1 MSYRLNARGSI
12 LVMLIFSVLLF
23 CFPVRM
29 AGQTAVPPTGD
40 GSVGNP
46 YLIASLDNLYWLSQQ
61 TDAAILSSHFRQI
74 ADIDASSTAT
84 WDSGKG
90 FFPIGSDTNP
100 FKGVYDGGSYTIKNL
115 KIVRASAVET
125 NIGFFS
131 VIASPSQIKNVWL
144 DHVSVEGVV
153 NVGGLIGLCK
163 GGTVTNCMVRGVVTS
178 GSDFVGGLIGMT
190 STATTTVTNCFV
202 TGSLTANNNVGG
214 LVGATAYATNV
225 EKCYANVSITCNTGG
240 GGLIGSAGYGTT
252 EITKLTECYAAGS
265 IAGNNFLG
273 YLFGEAS
280 YVSINNCAASTSMGP
295 AVVSAIGHS
304 NWGNNVTNNLMLLT
318 PTQLKNQADY
328 PPSWAFN
335 PSVSTGGSGTWVIDP
350 DANNGYA
357 SFPWEFEA
365 PAVQTTSA
373 TSLTTAGVTTGT
385 FKGSVT
391 QLGYPSPEYGFCYV
405 VGAGTPTVTDTKLK
419 VGNVSTLT
427 APQAYTATPTLARS
441 TTYTVRAYAA
451 NSTSTVYGA
460 PLTFTANIPPWMT
473 SIDVPADGTY
483 LTTQNLDFVVHFD
496 NDVTVTGM
504 PQLDIKL
511 NSSGTVVKANYVSG
525 SGTNELIF
533 RYTVVSGNVTTTGI
547 TINALSA
554 NGGTLKD
561 EDNNNAD
568 LTLRGVPVTTGILID
583 GTPLTPN
590 INTTATTFAYKTPFD
605 ITITFNRVISGFDLT
620 DILGTSCSISD
631 LSTTDNKVF
640 TATVTPTTAGNFE
653 AKVVVAAAQ
662 DAAGNTSAEAIFLR
676 VAASRTLN
684 ITAVA
689 NNKTY
694 DGNTTATV
702 SLSSDKVAGDDVT
715 ISYTAANFDNKNVG
729 TGKTVTVTGI
739 AIGGADAANYTLAST
754 SASTTASI
762 TTKTLTVTATADNKT
777 YDANTTATINLLS
790 DKISGDVLTITN
802 TSANFDNKN
811 VGTGK
816 TVTVAGISISS
827 TDAANY
833 TLASSTITSTANI
846 TVRTLTIT
854 ASANN
859 KTYDGNAV
867 ATTTLSS
874 DKLAGDILTISST
887 NSSFDNKNVGT
898 GKTVSVTGVSISGTD
913 AANYTLAS
921 TTVTTT
927 ASINTQT
934 LNVTAVATNKTYD
947 GNTTASVTLSS
958 DMVVGDGL
966 TVSYTAANFDTK
978 NIGTGKTVT
987 VTGISIGGADAG
999 NYTLASTTVTTNAAI
1014 TTRTLSVTATASDKV
1029 YDGFTTAVVTL
1040 SSNKVTTD
1048 VLVIGNTSSD
1058 FSNKNVGNGKTV
1070 TVSGI
1075 TISGADA
1082 GNYTLAAATITTLAN
1097 ITAKTL
1103 TVTASANNKTYD
1115 GNTVATVALSADK
1128 VATDVFTI
1136 SNTDA
1141 NFDTKNVGSGKTVTV
1156 TGIAISGT
1164 DAGNYILAA
1173 TTATTTAAISS
1184 LTLTITALA
1193 NNKTY
1198 DGNVTAT
1205 VTLSSDAVATDAIT
1219 ITNTSATFNN
1229 KNVGTGKTVTVSG
1242 ITISGADAGNYT
1254 LASTTVNT
1262 TASIT
1267 AKTLTVTASANDK
1280 IYDGHTVS
1288 TITLSSDKVVADALT
1303 ISHTIANFDNKNIG
1317 SGKTVTVV
1325 GISISGAD
1333 AGNYTLAATTVTTT
1347 AAITAKSLTVTAS
1360 ASNKTYDGTT
1370 TASVTLTSDKVAA
1383 DALTISYVSADFDTK
1398 NTGSGKTVTV
1408 TGLAISGADASN
1420 YTLAATTATTTA
1432 SITTRTL
1439 TVTATADNKTYD
1451 GYTTATVILSSD
1463 KAGSDVLTIT
1473 NAAANFN
1480 NKNVGTGKTVNV
1492 TGIAISGVDASNYTL
1507 AATIATTT
1515 ASITTKTLTVS
1526 VSANDKTY
1534 DGNTSASV
1542 TLTSDKVAT
1551 DVVTISNTS
1560 ADFNNKNVGTGKTV
1574 TVVGIAMSG
1583 ADAPNYTLASTTA
1596 TAIAAITARTLTV
1609 AAVATN
1615 KTYDGTTTASVTL
1628 SSDRVGSDAIT
1639 ITNTNA
1645 NFDTKNVGTGKTVT
1659 VTGISISGV
1668 DAPNYTLA
1676 SNNTTTTAAITT
1688 KTLTVTASASDKVYD
1703 GYTGASVVLSSDKV
1717 ATDVLTITE
1726 GTANFNNKNVG
1737 TGKTVTA
1744 TGITLSGAD
1753 AVNYTLAATTV
1764 TTTASIT
1771 KKTLTV
1777 TASASDKIY
1786 DGSTT
1791 AAVVLTSDKATADI
1805 LTISNTDANFDNK
1818 NIGTGKTVT
1827 IIGLTLGGTD
1837 AANYNLAVTT
1847 VTTTAN
1853 ITLKTLTISATAT
1866 NKNYD
1871 GTTDAYVT
1879 LTSDK
1884 ATADV
1889 ITISYTAANF
1899 DTKNVGTG
1907 KTVTVTGVT
1916 IAGADA
1922 ANYVLAST
1930 SASTTASIIPY
1941 TLTITASA
1949 NDKVYDGNTV
1959 ATVTLSSDKASAD
1972 VISISYTSAAFNNK
1986 NVGTGKT
1993 VTVTGITITGVDA
2006 PNYTLAATTVT
2017 TNASIQSKTLT
2028 VTATANNKIYDG
2040 NTTAS
2045 ITLTSNKAA
2054 TDALTISN
2062 ANATFDTKNVGA
2074 GKTVTVTG
2082 IAISGIDAANYTL
2095 AATTTTATADIT
2107 IKTLTVTASASNKI
2121 YDGITTAA
2129 VTLSSDKATS
2139 DVLTVSYTNADFDTK
2154 NIGAGKTVTV
2164 TGITLSGAD
2173 ATNYA
2178 LGTTTVYTTA
2188 SITAKTL
2195 TVTALANDKVYDG
2208 NVSASVTLSSDKAS
2222 ADVITIS
2229 NTGATFNNKNVG
2241 SGKTVTVTGISISG
2255 VDAGNYTIAAS
2266 TLTAT
2271 AAITTR
2277 TLNVTASAPNKI
2289 YDGLTDATATFTSD
2303 KIAADAL
2310 AISYATANFD
2320 NKNVGTGK
2328 TVSVAG
2334 ITINGVDAANYTL
2347 ASSTATTTASITL
2360 RTLTVTTTASNKTY
2374 DGSTQASVTLSSDK
2388 IASDIISVTY
2398 TAANFNNKNI
2408 GAGKPVTVT
2417 GIAISGIDATNY
2429 TLSGVAAT
2437 TTASITSRILTVTA
2451 SANDKVY
2458 DGGISATVSL
2468 TADNVAGDL
2477 VTFTHTDA
2485 NFNNK
2490 NVGTGKPV
2498 TISGISIGG
2507 VDAAN
2512 YTLASATTAT
2522 TASITAK
2529 TLTVTALA
2537 TNKNY
2542 DGNTIASVSLSS
2554 NKATADVL
2562 TLSYTT
2568 ANFDNK
2574 NVGTGKTVT
2583 VTGIA
2588 IGGTDAANYSL
2599 AATNAVTSAAITAK
2613 TLTVS
2618 ATANN
2623 KVYDG
2628 TATASV
2634 SLSSDQASGDVLT
2647 ITYTTANFDNKNTG
2661 AGKTVT
2667 VNGIAISGTDA
2678 PNYTLANTTATTTA
2692 AITSRLLTVSTT
2704 ADNKT
2709 YDGNTTATITLLSD
2723 KIATDV
2729 LSITNTSA
2737 TFDNKN
2743 VGTAKLVTVTGI
2755 AISGTDAANYTL
2767 AATTATAT
2775 ASITQRT
2782 LNVTATATNKVYDGN
2797 TVALATL
2804 SSDKV
2809 SSDVLTLTYTTANF
2823 DNKNTGVGKAVT
2835 VTGIT
2840 VGGADAANYTLAST
2854 TATTTASI
2862 TPRTLTVSATA
2873 SNKTYD
2879 GTTLASAS
2887 LSSDKVMAD
2896 VLTITFGTANFDTKN
2911 VGAGKT
2917 VTVSGIA
2924 ISGTD
2929 AANYT
2934 LASTTA
2940 STTATITLRA
2950 LTVTATGNNKIY
2962 DGNTT
2967 ANVSLNSDKVAADIL
2982 TITNSSANFDN
2993 KNVGTGKTITVTGIA
3008 ISGTD
3013 AVNYTLTATTTSATA
3028 NITLRTLTVTA
3039 IADNKVY
3046 DGTTTATATLS
3057 SNKVATDILT
3067 ITNATADFDTKN
3079 VGAGKTVTVTGI
3091 AIAGVDAIN
3100 YTLDATTVNT
3110 TASIT
3115 ARNLTVTATG
3125 NNKVYD
3131 GNIIAYATLTSD
3143 KVTADALNITY
3154 ATANFD
3160 TKNVG
3165 TGKTITVNGI
3175 AISGT
3180 DAANYTLVSTTTT
3193 TNAAI
3198 TLRILNVTATGHNKI
3213 YDGNTN
3219 ATVTLTSDKVA
3230 ADVLTITYAAANFDT
3245 KNTGTGKTVTVTGI
3259 AISGT
3264 DAANYTLASTT
3275 ATTTANITLRPLNVV
3290 ASANDKVYDGNT
3302 TATATLT
3309 SDKVTA
3315 DVLTI
3320 TNTTAN
3326 FDNKNAGVGKTV
3338 TVTGVA
3344 ISGTDASN
3352 YTLTSTTITTTASI
3366 TLRALIV
3373 TATASDKVY
3382 DGNTT
3387 ATITLASDK
3396 VAADIITITNAAA
3409 NFDSKNVG
3417 VGKTVTVTGITISG
3431 TDAPNYTLAST
3442 TVTATATITQR
3453 TLNIAATA
3461 NNKVYDGNTIAVVS
3475 FTSDK
3480 VATDILTITNAAAN
3494 FDNKNVGTGK
3504 MVTVTGITISGTDAT
3519 NYTLA
3524 STTVAA
3530 TADITL
3536 RTLNVVATANDKVY
3550 DGNTTATVNLNSD
3563 KVTADVMTITNTIA
3577 NFDNKNV
3584 GTGKTVTVTGIAISG
3599 TDAANYTLATTTIT
3613 TTGNITVRILTVTT
3627 IASNK
3632 VYDGNTI
3639 ASVAFTSDQIAGD
3652 VLTISNATAN
3662 FDSKNVGVGKSVTVT
3677 GITISGTDA
3686 ANYTLAATVN
3696 TSTANI
3702 TPRTVT
3708 ATVVANN
3715 KTYDGNTVALI
3726 ALSSDKVTGD
3736 VLTLTYATANFDNKN
3751 VGTGKTV
3758 TVTGIAIG
3766 GGADAANY
3774 TLATS
3779 TVSTTANITVRIL
3792 TVAAT
3797 AADKVYDGNTIASIN
3812 LTSDK
3817 IVSDVLT
3824 VTNATADF
3832 NNKNTG
3838 IGKPVTVTGIAISGP
3853 DALNYTLAA
3862 TLANTT
3868 ANITARILNVTA
3880 TANDKVY
3887 DGNTTAI
3894 VVLTSDKV
3902 AADIL
3907 TVTNIA
3913 ANFDNKNAG
3922 IGKTVTITGM
3932 AISGADAGNYTLA
3945 STATTTNANIIA
3957 RVLNF
3962 TASAVDKIYD
3972 GNTSALV
3979 TFTSDKEAADVV
3991 NVIYVAANFD
4001 NKNAGN
4007 GKMVT
4012 VTGITL
4018 SGSDATNYMLASA
4031 SFVTTAAILKK
4042 KLTISDP
4049 TLTLTKIYDATTQAS
4064 YTALGVLVGV
4074 VSGDD
4079 ISVSATSDYVDKNA
4093 GAGKLINVVYNL
4105 SGASLP
4111 NYIVPDNY
4119 QTYNGTILP
4128 KQLTITSPTVITKK
4142 MYDGTAVAQVTA
4154 GTLVGVEN
4162 SDLGKV
4168 NVSVQANYDNANV
4181 GVNKPILIQYAI
4193 SGSESANYIKPVDE
4207 TVPDGIIAEKIVLTL
4222 SSTQNSV
4229 CSGNSVLLD
4238 YVVLKGN
4245 PGYYKLIFDDKA
4257 LEQGM
4262 VNSGYAI
4269 LTTGATGGQLT
4280 MMIPDGMKEG
4290 IYTAYLQMTDN
4301 IGESDRYPFSFIVSL
4316 SSDYVLT
4323 KFDDVIFCNNAE
4335 DKFTQYQWYKN
4346 GQEIEG
4352 ATAQF
4357 YNDRS
4362 GVVGIYYVR
4371 VVTRSGETLFSCPK
4385 AFNVPLQHDYSEY
4398 FNKGEK
4404 NITVY
4409 PNPVGVNKK
4418 CYIKTENFTDAELG
4432 ETNVTLY
4439 DINGKALYTGNVLGL
4454 NHITMPSA
4462 SGIYM
4467 LRFEY
4472 STYQVFYKIL
4482 VK

>member
-1 MSYRLNARGSI
+1 MNYILNNNGRI
-12 LVMLIFSVLLF
+12 LVTLIFSVLLF
-23 CFPVRM
+23 CLPVHL
-29 AGQTAVPPTGD
+29 AGQTAQIT
-40 GSVGNP
+40 SV
-46 YLIASLDNLYWLSQQ
+46 
-61 TDAAILSSHFRQI
+61 
-74 ADIDASSTAT
+74 
-84 WDSGKG
+84 
-90 FFPIGSDTNP
+90 
-100 FKGVYDGGSYTIKNL
+100 
-115 KIVRASAVET
+115 
-125 NIGFFS
+125 
-131 VIASPSQIKNVWL
+131 
-144 DHVSVEGVV
+144 
-153 NVGGLIGLCK
+153 
-163 GGTVTNCMVRGVVTS
+163 
-178 GSDFVGGLIGMT
+178 
-190 STATTTVTNCFV
+190 
-202 TGSLTANNNVGG
+202 
-214 LVGATAYATNV
+214 
-225 EKCYANVSITCNTGG
+225 
-240 GGLIGSAGYGTT
+240 
-252 EITKLTECYAAGS
+252 
-265 IAGNNFLG
+265 
-273 YLFGEAS
+273 
-280 YVSINNCAASTSMGP
+280 
-295 AVVSAIGHS
+295 
-304 NWGNNVTNNLMLLT
+304 
-318 PTQLKNQADY
+318 
-328 PPSWAFN
+328 
-335 PSVSTGGSGTWVIDP
+335 
-350 DANNGYA
+350 
-357 SFPWEFEA
+357 
-365 PAVQTTSA
+365 
-373 TSLTTAGVTTGT
+373 
-385 FKGSVT
+385 
-391 QLGYPSPEYGFCYV
+391 
-405 VGAGTPTVTDTKLK
+405 
-419 VGNVSTLT
+419 
-427 APQAYTATPTLARS
+427 
-441 TTYTVRAYAA
+441 
-451 NSTSTVYGA
+451 
-460 PLTFTANIPPWMT
+460 
-473 SIDVPADGTY
+473 DVPADGTY
-483 LTTQNLDFVVHFD
+483 YSTQILDFTVHFD
-496 NDVTVTGM
+496 NDVIVTGT
-504 PQLDIKL
+504 PQLNILL
-511 NSSGTVVKANYVSG
+511 NSSGANVKANYISG
-525 SGTNELIF
+525 SGTNELLF
-533 RYTVVSGNVTTTGI
+533 RYIVANGNVTTTGI
-547 TINALSA
+547 TINALNL

-561 EDNNNAD
+561 GDNNNAD
-568 LTLRGVPVTTGILID
+568 LTLRGIPVTTGILID
-583 GTPLTPN
+583 GTPPTPN
-590 INTTATTFAYKTPFD
+590 ITTASTSFSYKTPFE
-605 ITITFNRVISGFDLT
+605 ITITFNRVVSGFDLT
-620 DILGTSCSISD
+620 DIQGTGCSISD
-631 LSTTDNKVF
+631 LNTVDNKVF
-640 TATVTPTTAGNFE
+640 TATVTPTIAGNFDV
-653 AKVVVAAAQ
+653 KVTVGAAQ
-662 DAAGNTSAEAIFLR
+662 DAAGNTSVEAILLR
-676 VAASRTLN
+676 TATARTLN
-684 ITAVA
+684 VTSVA

-702 SLSSDKVAGDDVT
+702 ALSSDKLTGEDVNLSYTSATFDNKNAGTGKTVTVAGIT
-715 ISYTAANFDNKNVG
+715 ISGADAANYTLAATTATSTASVTTRTLNVTTTADNKTYDANTTATVNLLSDKVSGDALTIINTAANFDNKNVG
-729 TGKTVTVTGI
+729 TGKTVTVTGVSI
-739 AIGGADAANYTLAST
+739 SGADAPNYTLAS
-754 SASTTASI
+754 
-762 TTKTLTVTATADNKT
+762 ATA
-777 YDANTTATINLLS
+777 
-790 DKISGDVLTITN
+790 
-802 TSANFDNKN
+802 
-811 VGTGK
+811 
-816 TVTVAGISISS
+816 
-827 TDAANY
+827 
-833 TLASSTITSTANI
+833 TSTANI
-846 TVRTLTIT
+846 TARALTIT

-859 KTYDGNAV
+859 KTYDGNTV

-874 DKLAGDILTISST
+874 DKLTGDILTISSSAS
-887 NSSFDNKNVGT
+887 NFDNKNVGT
-898 GKTVSVTGVSISGTD
+898 GKTVSVTGVSISGAD
-913 AANYTLAS
+913 VINYTLAS

-934 LNVTAVATNKTYD
+934 LNVTAVATNKIYD

-958 DMVVGDGL
+958 DMVVGDAL
-966 TVSYTAANFDTK
+966 TVSYATANFDTK
-978 NIGTGKTVT
+978 NVGTGKTVN
-987 VTGISIGGADAG
+987 VTGVSISGTDAG
-999 NYTLASTTVTTNAAI
+999 NYTLASTTVITNAAI
-1014 TTRTLSVTATASDKV
+1014 TTRTLTVTATATDKV
-1029 YDGFTTAVVTL
+1029 YDGYTTAVASL
-1040 SSNKVTTD
+1040 SSNKVATD
-1048 VLVIGNTSSD
+1048 VLTIGNTSSD
-1058 FSNKNVGNGKTV
+1058 FIDKNVGNGKTV
-1070 TVSGI
+1070 TVSGV
-1075 TISGADA
+1075 TISGTDA

-1103 TVTASANNKTYD
+1103 TVTATANNKTYD
-1115 GNTVATVALSADK
+1115 GNTVATVTLSADK
-1128 VATDVFTI
+1128 VATDVLTI
-1136 SNTDA
+1136 SNTGA

-1156 TGIAISGT
+1156 SGIAISGT

-1173 TTATTTAAISS
+1173 NSATTTAAISS
-1184 LTLTITALA
+1184 QTLTITALA
-1193 NNKTY
+1193 NNKIY
-1198 DGNVTAT
+1198 DGNTTAT

-1219 ITNTSATFNN
+1219 ITNTGATFNN
-1229 KNVGTGKTVTVSG
+1229 KNVGASKTVSVSG
-1242 ITISGADAGNYT
+1242 IVISGTDAGNYT
-1254 LASTTVNT
+1254 LASTTVTT

-1267 AKTLTVTASANDK
+1267 ARTLTVTASASDK
-1280 IYDGHTVS
+1280 IYDGYTTSSV
-1288 TITLSSDKVVADALT
+1288 TLLSDKVATDALT
-1303 ISHTIANFDNKNIG
+1303 ISHATANFDTKNVG
-1317 SGKTVTVV
+1317 TGKTVTVT
-1325 GISISGAD
+1325 GISITGTD
-1333 AGNYTLAATTVTTT
+1333 VGNYTLASASATTT
-1347 AAITAKSLTVTAS
+1347 ASITPRTLTVTAS

-1370 TASVTLTSDKVAA
+1370 TASVTLSSDKVTA
-1383 DALTISYVSADFDTK
+1383 DALTITYGAADFDTK
-1398 NTGSGKTVTV
+1398 NAGSGKTVNV
-1408 TGLAISGADASN
+1408 TGIALSGTDAPN

-1432 SITTRTL
+1432 AITTRAL

-1451 GYTTATVILSSD
+1451 GYATATVLLSSD

-1473 NAAANFN
+1473 HTAANFN
-1480 NKNVGTGKTVNV
+1480 NKNIGTGKTVTV
-1492 TGIAISGVDASNYTL
+1492 TGITISGADATNYTL

-1515 ASITTKTLTVS
+1515 ASITPRTLTVT
-1526 VSANDKTY
+1526 VSAYDKIY

-1542 TLTSDKVAT
+1542 TLTSDKVGA
-1551 DVVTISNTS
+1551 DVLTISNVS

-1574 TVVGIAMSG
+1574 TVIGLAITG
-1583 ADAPNYTLASTTA
+1583 ADAPNYTLVSTTA
-1596 TAIAAITARTLTV
+1596 TAVAAITARTLTV

-1615 KTYDGTTTASVTL
+1615 KIYDGTTIASVTL
-1628 SSDRVGSDAIT
+1628 SSDKVGADAI
-1639 ITNTNA
+1639 IISNTNA

-1676 SNNTTTTAAITT
+1676 SNSTTTTAAITT
-1688 KTLTVTASASDKVYD
+1688 KTLTVIATASDKVYD
-1703 GYTGASVVLSSDKV
+1703 GYTGASVTFSSDKV
-1717 ATDVLTITE
+1717 TADVLIITE

-1737 TGKTVTA
+1737 TGKTVTV

-1791 AAVVLTSDKATADI
+1791 AAVVLTSDKATADV

-1827 IIGLTLGGTD
+1827 VIGLSLGGTD

-1853 ITLKTLTISATAT
+1853 ITSKTLTVSATAT

-1871 GTTDAYVT
+1871 GTIDAYVT
-1879 LTSDK
+1879 LSSDK

-1889 ITISYTAANF
+1889 ITLSYTTANF

-1907 KTVTVTGVT
+1907 KTVTVTGISIT
-1916 IAGADA
+1916 GADA
-1922 ANYVLAST
+1922 ANYALAST
-1930 SASTTASIIPY
+1930 SAFTTAAIIPY

-1949 NDKVYDGNTV
+1949 NDKVYDGNTI
-1959 ATVTLSSDKASAD
+1959 ASVTLSSDKASTD
-1972 VISISYTSAAFNNK
+1972 VISISSTSATFNNK
-1986 NVGTGKT
+1986 NVGTGKA
-1993 VTVTGITITGVDA
+1993 VTVTGIAITGADA
-2006 PNYTLAATTVT
+2006 TNYTLAATTVT
-2017 TNASIQSKTLT
+2017 TNASILSKTLT

-2045 ITLTSNKAA
+2045 VTLTSNKAA
-2054 TDALTISN
+2054 TDALTITN
-2062 ANATFDTKNVGA
+2062 ATATFDTKNTGT

-2082 IAISGIDAANYTL
+2082 IAISGTDAANYTL
-2095 AATTTTATADIT
+2095 AATTATATADIT
-2107 IKTLTVTASASNKI
+2107 IKTLTVTATANNKI
-2121 YDGITTAA
+2121 YDGNTTAN
-2129 VTLSSDKATS
+2129 VTLSSDKATT
-2139 DVLTVSYTNADFDTK
+2139 DILTVSYANADFDTK
-2154 NIGAGKTVTV
+2154 NIGTGKTVTV

-2178 LGTTTVYTTA
+2178 LASTTASTTA

-2195 TVTALANDKVYDG
+2195 TITALANDKVYDG
-2208 NVSASVTLSSDKAS
+2208 NTIASITLSSDKAT
-2222 ADVITIS
+2222 ADAITIS

-2241 SGKTVTVTGISISG
+2241 TGKTVTVTGISIG
-2255 VDAGNYTIAAS
+2255 GADAGNYTIAAS
-2266 TLTAT
+2266 TLTTT
-2271 AAITTR
+2271 AAITVR
-2277 TLNVTASAPNKI
+2277 TLNVTATASNKI
-2289 YDGLTDATATFTSD
+2289 YDGVTDAALTFASD
-2303 KIAADAL
+2303 KIVADAL
-2310 AISYATANFD
+2310 TITYATANFD

-2328 TVSVAG
+2328 MVSVAG
-2334 ITINGVDAANYTL
+2334 ITINGIDAGNYTI
-2347 ASSTATTTASITL
+2347 ASPNATTTASITS

-2374 DGSTQASVTLSSDK
+2374 DGNAQASVALSSDK
-2388 IASDIISVTY
+2388 IASDIITITY

-2417 GIAISGIDATNY
+2417 GIAIGGTDATNY
-2429 TLSGVAAT
+2429 TLAGVTAT

-2451 SANDKVY
+2451 SANDKIY
-2458 DGGISATVSL
+2458 DGATSATISL
-2468 TADNVAGDL
+2468 TGDNAVGDV
-2477 VTFTHTDA
+2477 VTISHIDA

-2490 NVGTGKPV
+2490 NVGAGKTVTVTGI
-2498 TISGISIGG
+2498 TISG

-2512 YTLASATTAT
+2512 YTLATTTATT
-2522 TASITAK
+2522 TASITIK

-2537 TNKNY
+2537 TNKIY

-2562 TLSYTT
+2562 ILSYTT

-2588 IGGTDAANYSL
+2588 ISGADATNYSL

-2634 SLSSDQASGDVLT
+2634 SLSSDQAAGDVLT
-2647 ITYTTANFDNKNTG
+2647 ITYTAANFDNKNTG

-2667 VNGIAISGTDA
+2667 ITGIAISGTDA
-2678 PNYTLANTTATTTA
+2678 SNYTLANTTATTTA
-2692 AITSRLLTVSTT
+2692 AITSRLLTVTTT

-2743 VGTAKLVTVTGI
+2743 VGTGKTVTVTGI
-2755 AISGTDAANYTL
+2755 AITGTDAANYTL
-2767 AATTATAT
+2767 ASTTTTTTAT
-2775 ASITQRT
+2775 ITKRT
-2782 LNVTATATNKVYDGN
+2782 LNVSATANNKVYDGN
-2797 TVALATL
+2797 TVAMATL

-2809 SSDVLTLTYTTANF
+2809 SSDVLTVTYTDANF

-2835 VTGIT
+2835 VTGIAI
-2840 VGGADAANYTLAST
+2840 GGADAANYTLGAT
-2854 TATTTASI
+2854 TAATTAAI
-2862 TPRTLTVSATA
+2862 TSRTLTVSATA

-2879 GTTLASAS
+2879 ATTLASAS
-2887 LSSDKVMAD
+2887 LSSDKVVAD
-2896 VLTITFGTANFDTKN
+2896 VLTVTYATANFDNKN
-2911 VGAGKT
+2911 VGTGKT
-2917 VTVSGIA
+2917 VTVTGIA
-2924 ISGTD
+2924 VSGTD
-2929 AANYT
+2929 AANYI

-2940 STTATITLRA
+2940 STTASITLRTV
-2950 LTVTATGNNKIY
+2950 TVTATGNNKIY

-2967 ANVSLNSDKVAADIL
+2967 AAVSLNSDKVATDIL
-2982 TITNSSANFDN
+2982 TITNVAANFDN

-3013 AVNYTLTATTTSATA
+3013 AANYTLTATTASATA

-3067 ITNATADFDTKN
+3067 ITNTTANFDTKN

-3091 AIAGVDAIN
+3091 AIAGADAMN
-3100 YTLDATTVNT
+3100 YTLAATTANA

-3115 ARNLTVTATG
+3115 TKNLTVTATG
-3125 NNKVYD
+3125 QNKVYD
-3131 GNIIAYATLTSD
+3131 GNTSATVTFTSD
-3143 KVTADALNITY
+3143 KIAADVLTITNT
-3154 ATANFD
+3154 TANFD
-3160 TKNVG
+3160 NKNVG

-3198 TLRILNVTATGHNKI
+3198 TLRTLIVTATGNNKI

-3219 ATVTLTSDKVA
+3219 ATATLTSDKVA

-3275 ATTTANITLRPLNVV
+3275 ATTTANITLRALNVV
-3290 ASANDKVYDGNT
+3290 AAANDKVYDGNT
-3302 TATATLT
+3302 IATATLT
-3309 SDKVTA
+3309 SDKVAA
-3315 DVLTI
+3315 DVITI
-3320 TNTTAN
+3320 TNTSAN
-3326 FDNKNAGVGKTV
+3326 FDNKNAGIGKTV

-3352 YTLTSTTITTTASI
+3352 YTLVSTMVTTTASI
-3366 TLRALIV
+3366 TLRTLIV
-3373 TATASDKVY
+3373 TATAYDKVY

-3396 VAADIITITNAAA
+3396 VAADVITMTNATA

-3453 TLNIAATA
+3453 TLNVTATA

-3475 FTSDK
+3475 FASDK

-3504 MVTVTGITISGTDAT
+3504 MVTVTGVTISGTDAT

-3530 TADITL
+3530 TANITL
-3536 RTLNVVATANDKVY
+3536 RTLNVVALTNDKVY
-3550 DGNTTATVNLNSD
+3550 DGNTTATVTLNSD
-3563 KVTADVMTITNTIA
+3563 KMTADVLTITNTAA
-3577 NFDNKNV
+3577 NFDTKNV
-3584 GTGKTVTVTGIAISG
+3584 GTGKIVTVTGVAISG
-3599 TDAANYTLATTTIT
+3599 ADAANYTLAATTVT
-3613 TTGNITVRILTVTT
+3613 TTGNITVRMLTVTT
-3627 IASNK
+3627 TASNK

-3639 ASVAFTSDQIAGD
+3639 ASVAFTSDRIAGD
-3652 VLTISNATAN
+3652 VITISNATAN
-3662 FDSKNVGVGKSVTVT
+3662 FDTKNVGTGKTVTVT
-3677 GITISGTDA
+3677 GIAIGGSDA
-3686 ANYTLAATVN
+3686 ANYTLAATAN

-3702 TPRTVT
+3702 TPRILT
-3708 ATVVANN
+3708 ATAMANN
-3715 KTYDGNTVALI
+3715 KTYDGNTVALVT
-3726 ALSSDKVTGD
+3726 LSSDKVTGD

-3751 VGTGKTV
+3751 VGTGKAV
-3758 TVTGIAIG
+3758 TVTGIAIA

-3774 TLATS
+3774 TLATN

-3812 LTSDK
+3812 LSSDK
-3817 IVSDVLT
+3817 IASDVLT
-3824 VTNATADF
+3824 ITNATANF
-3832 NNKNTG
+3832 NNKNAGT
-3838 IGKPVTVTGIAISGP
+3838 GKPVIVTGIAISGA
-3853 DALNYTLAA
+3853 DAANYTLAA
-3862 TLANTT
+3862 TMANTT
-3868 ANITARILNVTA
+3868 ANITLRILNVTA

-3922 IGKTVTITGM
+3922 VGKTVTITGM

-3945 STATTTNANIIA
+3945 STVTTANANIIA
-3957 RVLNF
+3957 RVLNL

-4007 GKMVT
+4007 GKVVT
-4012 VTGITL
+4012 ATGITL
-4018 SGSDATNYMLASA
+4018 SGSDATNYMLTSA
-4031 SFVTTAAILKK
+4031 SSVTTAAILKK

-4049 TLTLTKIYDATTQAS
+4049 ALTLTKIYDATTQAS
-4064 YTALGVLVGV
+4064 YTALGVLAGV

-4079 ISVSATSDYVDKNA
+4079 ISVTATSDYIDKNA
-4093 GAGKLINVVYNL
+4093 GTGKLINVIYNL
-4105 SGASLP
+4105 SGTSLP
-4111 NYIVPDNY
+4111 NYIAPDDY

-4128 KQLTITSPTVITKK
+4128 KQLTITAPAVITKK

-4168 NVSVQANYDNANV
+4168 DVSAQANYDNANV
-4181 GVNKPILIQYAI
+4181 GVNKPIVIQYAI

-4207 TVPDGIIAEKIVLTL
+4207 LIPDGVIAEKIVLTL
-4222 SSTQNSV
+4222 STTQTPV
-4229 CSGNSVLLD
+4229 CNGNSVLLD
-4238 YVVLKGN
+4238 YVVLKGT

-4257 LEQGM
+4257 LDQGM
-4262 VNSGYAI
+4262 VNGGYVI
-4269 LTTGATGGQLT
+4269 LTTGVTGGQIS

-4290 IYTAYLQMTDN
+4290 TYTAYLQMTDN
-4301 IGESDRYPFSFIVSL
+4301 IGESDKYPFTFTVSL
-4316 SSDYVLT
+4316 ASDYVLS

-4335 DKFTQYQWYKN
+4335 DRFIQYQWYKN

-4362 GVVGIYYVR
+4362 GVVGTYYVR
-4371 VVTRSGETLFSCPK
+4371 VVTRSGETFFTCPK
-4385 AFNVPLQHDYSEY
+4385 IFNVPLQHDYSEY

-4404 NITVY
+4404 YISVY
-4409 PNPVGVNKK
+4409 PNPVGTDKK
-4418 CYIKTENFTDAELG
+4418 CYIKTENFTDAEL
-4432 ETNVTLY
+4432 EATNVTLY
-4439 DINGKALYTGNVLGL
+4439 DLAGKVQYTGNILGL
-4454 NHITMPSA
+4454 TYITMPSA

-4467 LRFEY
+4467 LRFNY
-4472 STYQVFYKIL
+4472 STYQTYYKIL